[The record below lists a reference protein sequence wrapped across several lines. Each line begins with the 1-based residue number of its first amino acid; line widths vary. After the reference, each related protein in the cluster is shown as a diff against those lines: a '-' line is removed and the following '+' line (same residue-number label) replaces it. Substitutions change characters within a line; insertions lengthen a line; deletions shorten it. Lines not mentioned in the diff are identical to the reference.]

1 MVVGTTPYQDRKE
14 AYPLDKKT
22 LRSIALR
29 SFFMQAGRNS
39 ETDSSTGWTWA
50 IAPGLKKIHTN
61 EQDYATAL
69 GQNLEYNDPGTLFP
83 TFVMGVSLALE
94 AQKADPAIIRAV
106 RTSAALAAMS
116 LENALFNILLLP
128 GLFSL
133 LVSALSGTVVM
144 AAVYAVIVFLLCVI
158 LRFSL
163 VSYGYAKG
171 SAAVEKLMAKEDA
184 LKHASRIAGIFM
196 IGAIVVCTSIM
207 PSGLSSSFT
216 AHAYLD
222 GAFPGLIGVVAV
234 LLVYHLLVNKNWSL
248 FRCALLLMV
257 VGFIIGALL

>member
-1 MVVGTTPYQDRKE
+1 MVVGTTPYQDKKE

-29 SFFMQAGRNS
+29 SFLMQAGRNS

-61 EQDYATAL
+61 PEDYALSL

-94 AQKADPAIIRAV
+94 AQKADPAIIRSV
-106 RTSAALAAMS
+106 RTTAALAAKS
-116 LENALFNILLLP
+116 LEKVVFSLLLLP
-128 GLFSL
+128 GLLSL
-133 LVSALSGTVVM
+133 LVSFMSTSLTMVL
-144 AAVYAVIVFLLCVI
+144 VYALIAVVICVI

-163 VSYGYAKG
+163 ISYGYAKG
-171 SAAVEKLMAKEDA
+171 SSAVEKLVTKEED

-196 IGAIVVCTSIM
+196 LAAFVVC
-207 PSGLSSSFT
+207 SGVVPAGLDTALSV
-216 AHAYLD
+216 HAYVD
-222 GAFPGLIGVVAV
+222 SAMPGIVSVLGVLV
-234 LLVYHLLVNKNWSL
+234 VYHLLVKKNWSL
-248 FRCALLLMV
+248 ISCALLLLV
-257 VGFIIGALL
+257 AGFVMGALL